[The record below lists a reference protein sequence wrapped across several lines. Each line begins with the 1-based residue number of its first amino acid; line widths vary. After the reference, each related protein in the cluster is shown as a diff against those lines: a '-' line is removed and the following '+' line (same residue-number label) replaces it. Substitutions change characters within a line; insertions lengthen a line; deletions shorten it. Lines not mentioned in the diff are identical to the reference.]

1 MPERDYKKE
10 YRDYHCKEKQKK
22 NRAKRNK
29 ASRNSNCKPGQE
41 VDHKVPLIRGG
52 SNAPSNWRVV
62 NMETNRSKG
71 SKTAQ
76 ATNRLRSAIKHA
88 HIKTA
93 AHYGYNTAALENI
106 MTQLKG

>member
-10 YRDYHCKEKQKK
+10 YRDYHSKERQKK

-62 NMETNRSKG
+62 SMETNRSKG

-76 ATNRLRSAIKHA
+76 ATDRLRSAIKYSS
-88 HIKTA
+88 IKTA
-93 AHYGYNTAALENI
+93 GLSGYNTAALENI
-106 MTQLKG
+106 MTQLKR